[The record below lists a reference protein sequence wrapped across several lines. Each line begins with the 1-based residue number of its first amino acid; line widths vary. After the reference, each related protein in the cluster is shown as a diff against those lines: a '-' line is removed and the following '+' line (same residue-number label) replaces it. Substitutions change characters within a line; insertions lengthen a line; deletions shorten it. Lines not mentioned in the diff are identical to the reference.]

1 MKIAASIFSWIGGT
15 ITTIFAFVYLSQGYT
30 ATRCYYSYYG
40 YSNCYP
46 EQVPYPA
53 WLWVLCI
60 VFAILRLILLIWRQY
75 SVSQGKKVACGVLT
89 LIFASVIGGILTL
102 CIPEYQLYGYAPVKR
117 STPYQSSNLPK
128 PAATPL
134 ERASKIS
141 VYEEQLNKG
150 IITRTEY
157 DRKVAALD
165 GKTVPVSTA
174 PKKPS
179 EDEKIEL
186 LQKYKKLLDDGV
198 ITQEE
203 FDKKKEDL
211 LK

>member
-1 MKIAASIFSWIGGT
+1 MRTASTVICWIGFGIQALVSFIYLIVVSATASFGLSDVDGGGAIAAWVIVIIWI
-15 ITTIFAFVYLSQGYT
+15 IWIIA
-30 ATRCYYSYYG
+30 
-40 YSNCYP
+40 
-46 EQVPYPA
+46 
-53 WLWVLCI
+53 I
-60 VFAILRLILLIWRQY
+60 VIQIAILRWRNKCLDN
-75 SVSQGKKVACGVLT
+75 GEKGACGVVT
-89 LIFASVIGGILTL
+89 LLFVSLLGGILTL
-102 CIPEYQLYGYAPVKR
+102 CIPQHELNHYSPRK
-117 STPYQSSNLPK
+117 STSYSSSHLPK
-128 PAATPL
+128 PAASPL

-165 GKTVPVSTA
+165 GKPAPA

-186 LQKYKKLLDDGV
+186 IRKYKQLLDDGV